1 MKKRDRWLMTA
12 ALTVGVLT
20 FAAGCGRQEET
31 KPASA
36 SQSAVEEAEDD
47 TSETSGTL
55 SQEEEGKTQGTETV
69 SVMTGTVLDAAMNSI
84 VIQNQ
89 EYPDGII
96 FSKEDSAASFT
107 DGLTLGLDA
116 TLFYTGRIQGDDTT
130 ETEVVLVRDGR
141 DGDDGLAAFLV
152 SGRTFPKESIVIFP
166 YSPPLLVISSLSRYI
181 SRRIGTFSV
190 WTL

>member
-31 KPASA
+31 EPASA

-116 TLFYTGRIQGDDTT
+116 TLFYTGRIQGAVSAVSGEELTVEADDK
-130 ETEVVLVRDGR
+130 TEVTVKRGSELMELEGEPQEGDLVTVLYSCPE
-141 DGDDGLAAFLV
+141 
-152 SGRTFPKESIVIFP
+152 SGTEQKQAELIR
-166 YSPPLLVISSLSRYI
+166 
-181 SRRIGTFSV
+181 
-190 WTL
+190 